1 MESQTTQTSLELST
15 ATQTLAETL
24 AASEPILRYQQ
35 AKKILD
41 GDLTAQDLLQKLSVA
56 QADLRDRQL
65 RSEVA
70 QADIDQLRT
79 LQGEAQANPIILEFA
94 QSQQTAVAYLREI
107 NQEISQLI
115 GLDFAKLAR
124 RSSCC

>member
-70 QADIDQLRT
+70 QADIDQLHT
-79 LQGEAQANPIILEFA
+79 LQSEAQANPIILEFA